1 MSYITTNRISSYK
14 STFNNYE
21 SNYTFQYDNVGN
33 ITQINLDGSIKY
45 RYQYDNIGQLVREDN
60 SDTGKTYVYT
70 YDNAGNLLSKKIYPY
85 TTASTPSGTPVTYS
99 YTYNDA
105 AWGDLLTAYRG
116 IAITYDN
123 IGNPLNYYNSNAYTF
138 TWTQGRRLA
147 TAIVGSKGMSFT
159 YDDNGIRTSKVVSGV
174 EHTYTLDG
182 TRIVSEAWGDHL
194 LVYLYDDSGLPA
206 GMQYRNTSYAK
217 DVFDTYWFEKSLQGD
232 IVAIYN
238 SAGVKLASYIYDAW
252 GNFTVTYSNG
262 GGTTAAQYNP
272 FTYRGYYYDSDLGLY
287 YLNSRYYDSN
297 TGRFI
302 GADGQLNDSLLGY
315 NLFAYCENNPVMY
328 IDPTGEFAFTTAIII
343 GLIVGAIIGGTIG
356 GIYAYNEA
364 SAAGATGLELTGYTL
379 LGILGGGTIGA
390 FAGGFLGY
398 AFPTV
403 SAFMSTSFPLMTLPT
418 VFGEAIGVT
427 TIYVTGS
434 QIVAGGA
441 IITSVLV
448 FSRIG
453 KSGGYIIDHHY
464 PNDHEPPHVH
474 ISGDDGSTRVGLD
487 GKPIQNDR
495 PMTPG
500 ERKAFYNLYNKI
512 VEALQIWFP

>member
-1 MSYITTNRISSYK
+1 
-14 STFNNYE
+14 
-21 SNYTFQYDNVGN
+21 
-33 ITQINLDGSIKY
+33 
-45 RYQYDNIGQLVREDN
+45 
-60 SDTGKTYVYT
+60 
-70 YDNAGNLLSKKIYPY
+70 
-85 TTASTPSGTPVTYS
+85 
-99 YTYNDA
+99 
-105 AWGDLLTAYRG
+105 
-116 IAITYDN
+116 
-123 IGNPLNYYNSNAYTF
+123 
-138 TWTQGRRLA
+138 
-147 TAIVGSKGMSFT
+147 
-159 YDDNGIRTSKVVSGV
+159 
-174 EHTYTLDG
+174 
-182 TRIVSEAWGDHL
+182 
-194 LVYLYDDSGLPA
+194 
-206 GMQYRNTSYAK
+206 MQYRNTSYAK

-238 SAGVKLASYIYDAW
+238 NAGVKLASYIYDAW

-302 GADGQLNDSLLGY
+302 NADGQLNDSLLGY
-315 NLFAYCENNPVMY
+315 NLFAYCENNPVIY

-418 VFGEAIGVT
+418 VFGEVIGAT

-434 QIVAGGA
+434 QIVAGGTL
-441 IITSVLV
+441 ITSIFI
-448 FSRIG
+448 FSKQSK
-453 KSGGYIIDHHY
+453 KSGKDMSSDKPSWVNPDMVD
-464 PNDHEPPHVH
+464 PNKSAQRNATDLLNDKYGPGNWNRGP
-474 ISGDDGSTRVGLD
+474 GS
-487 GKPIQNDR
+487 
-495 PMTPG
+495 
-500 ERKAFYNLYNKI
+500 EFNKI
-512 VEALQIWFP
+512 VKWIIRKIFGG

>member
-1 MSYITTNRISSYK
+1 
-14 STFNNYE
+14 
-21 SNYTFQYDNVGN
+21 
-33 ITQINLDGSIKY
+33 
-45 RYQYDNIGQLVREDN
+45 
-60 SDTGKTYVYT
+60 
-70 YDNAGNLLSKKIYPY
+70 
-85 TTASTPSGTPVTYS
+85 
-99 YTYNDA
+99 
-105 AWGDLLTAYRG
+105 
-116 IAITYDN
+116 
-123 IGNPLNYYNSNAYTF
+123 
-138 TWTQGRRLA
+138 
-147 TAIVGSKGMSFT
+147 
-159 YDDNGIRTSKVVSGV
+159 
-174 EHTYTLDG
+174 
-182 TRIVSEAWGDHL
+182 
-194 LVYLYDDSGLPA
+194 
-206 GMQYRNTSYAK
+206 
-217 DVFDTYWFEKSLQGD
+217 
-232 IVAIYN
+232 
-238 SAGVKLASYIYDAW
+238 
-252 GNFTVTYSNG
+252 
-262 GGTTAAQYNP
+262 
-272 FTYRGYYYDSDLGLY
+272 
-287 YLNSRYYDSN
+287 
-297 TGRFI
+297 
-302 GADGQLNDSLLGY
+302 LNDSLLGY